1 MNSIQCHFDDR
12 PAKAVEPVVAV
23 EGTLHWSIPDSQVV
37 VVEEMA
43 APLAAGGLESLA
55 VEDMVTVAALN
66 CDIRE
71 IA

>member
-1 MNSIQCHFDDR
+1 
-12 PAKAVEPVVAV
+12 
-23 EGTLHWSIPDSQVV
+23 
-37 VVEEMA
+37 MA
-43 APLAAGGLESLA
+43 APLAAVGVESLA

>member
-1 MNSIQCHFDDR
+1 MNSIQCHFGDR

-43 APLAAGGLESLA
+43 APLPA

>member
-1 MNSIQCHFDDR
+1 MNSIQCHFGDR
-12 PAKAVEPVVAV
+12 PAKAVEPVVV

-43 APLAAGGLESLA
+43 APLAAVGVESLA
-55 VEDMVTVAALN
+55 VEDMVTVAALD

>member
-12 PAKAVEPVVAV
+12 PAKAVEPVVV

-43 APLAAGGLESLA
+43 APLPAVGVESLA

>member
-43 APLAAGGLESLA
+43 APLAAVGVESLA